1 MLVWCIKSDSF
12 QPFSQNLPQG
22 TQFLKRYHKMKFL
35 SSAIV
40 LLIGATVFSASSC
53 KKDNPELPSIAAIAV
68 ENPAFS
74 TLEGAAVLGGVAG
87 VLSNPNSGDPSG
99 DYTIFAPTNDAFA
112 RLGLNNAADLSVLND
127 AFLTN
132 TLLYHVSNGNLLG
145 AQHTTN
151 SGSAL
156 GPIRR
161 FIKRG
166 ADTYIN
172 GSKILAVD
180 VPAENGTVHVIDKV
194 LLATGADIVQSA
206 IALKDAKVFIVPE
219 LSFLVEAVLYA
230 DLAGALTASA
240 GSASYTVFAPSDAA
254 FKQLG
259 KDLGVALDVPADI
272 RKLDKATVTAVLL
285 NHVVANGGKFT
296 SEMNGGNVAPL
307 GGTDLILGAFTNGTM
322 TVKGKSNGTAANMV
336 IPDVLTTNGVVHV
349 IDRVLLP

>member
-1 MLVWCIKSDSF
+1 
-12 QPFSQNLPQG
+12 
-22 TQFLKRYHKMKFL
+22 MKFSYFSL
-35 SSAIV
+35 V
-40 LLIGATVFSASSC
+40 LLFGASVLTTSC

-87 VLSNPNSGDPSG
+87 VLSNPNPGDPSG
-99 DYTIFAPTNDAFA
+99 DYTVFAPTNDAFA
-112 RLGLNNAADLSVLND
+112 RLGLKNAADLSVLNGT
-127 AFLTN
+127 FLTN

-145 AQHTTN
+145 AQHNAN

-156 GPIRR
+156 GPVRR
-161 FIKRG
+161 FVKRG
-166 ADTYIN
+166 SDNYIN
-172 GSKILAVD
+172 GSKILATD
-180 VPAENGTVHVIDKV
+180 VKADNGTVHVIDRV

-206 IALKDAKVFIVPE
+206 LALRDAKVFVVPE

-230 DLAGALTASA
+230 ELAGALTATP
-240 GSASYTVFAPSDAA
+240 GGASFTVFAPSDAA

-259 KDLGVALDVPADI
+259 VDLGVALNVPADI

-296 SEMNGGNVAPL
+296 SEMDAGVVAPL
-307 GGTDLILGAFTNGTM
+307 GGSDLTLGAFTNGNL
-322 TVKGKSNGTAANMV
+322 TVKGKSNGAAANMV
-336 IPDVLTTNGVVHV
+336 IADVLTTNGVVHV